1 MRFLRVLLAILLVAA
16 SSSLAFAEN
25 KKVIIDRITESEAED
40 LDIEIPDDVPPGF
53 HRITIEV
60 YDDNGTVSEKLIEF
74 CKDENGIVQW
84 DNNCPNLVFDE
95 EVPKEDDQSY
105 DPLQDK
111 ETTKGIHLALFALL
125 AAITT
130 TRRESSREYEKSDDE
145 ESWQSVSS
153 GSLKIVREDV
163 GWGDRSST
171 WRTPFTSKTDF
182 LAMSAISKVQRRV
195 PLIARIIQDG
205 DTLRAM
211 FGSWA
216 ALLTIAAVPLGLFAG
231 FTAQFEALPP
241 IWFVL
246 LAIIVISVF
255 DATAGFVAGTLFFLP
270 VLLLGNITNRPEWL
284 TALGVLVLCFAP
296 ALLASAFRPMRR
308 FTNNNDERW
317 ERVTDYAIAT
327 LLTYWAVKKMVEAMS
342 GLARLE
348 LTITDYSH
356 QIALATAAA
365 LLIRIS
371 LEDLAIRRY
380 PSRLKEIYVQIEER
394 TLAQQV
400 RYILFKILCFVLM
413 TAPFAGSP
421 LNLLLGATI
430 FAIPQF
436 TSLRLEDRIPKF
448 NLYFPRG
455 LMKTIIMI
463 FLMVFV
469 SSFIEGLFSSTEEF
483 LRWNFVVMAL
493 PGLVFHYLYAMDQG
507 ANTEWRKSQYGRWV
521 YRIGGVII
529 FALMVQVVRGVDIAA
544 WLK

>member
-1 MRFLRVLLAILLVAA
+1 MKSLRVLLAILLLGT
-16 SSSLAFAEN
+16 STSLALAEN
-25 KKVIIDRITESEAED
+25 KKVIIDRITEAEAED
-40 LDIEIPDDVPPGF
+40 LDIEIPDSVPPGF
-53 HRITIEV
+53 HQISIEV
-60 YDDNGTVSEKLIEF
+60 YDDKGTVSEKIIEF
-74 CKDENGIVQW
+74 CKDEDGVVQW
-84 DNNCPNLVFDE
+84 DNKCPNLVFE
-95 EVPKEDDQSY
+95 EETPVKDDKSY

-111 ETTKGIHLALFALL
+111 EKTKGIHLALFALL

-130 TRRESSREYEKSDDE
+130 TRRDSSSKLEKSDDE
-145 ESWQSVSS
+145 ESWQSVSA
-153 GSLKIVREDV
+153 GALKLVREDI
-163 GWGDRSST
+163 GWGDRSRT
-171 WRTPFTSKTDF
+171 WRTPFTSKTDSI
-182 LAMSAISKVQRRV
+182 AMNAIGKVQRRV

-216 ALLTIAAVPLGLFAG
+216 ALLTMVAVPLGLIAG
-231 FTAQFEALPP
+231 FTTQFEALPP
-241 IWFVL
+241 MWFVL
-246 LAIIVISVF
+246 LGIIVISVF

-270 VLLLGNITNRPEWL
+270 ILLLGNITNRPEWL
-284 TALGVLVLCFAP
+284 TALGVVVLCFAP

-308 FTNNNDERW
+308 FTNNNDDRW

-348 LTITDYSH
+348 LTITSYSH
-356 QIALATAAA
+356 QIAVATAAA

-371 LEDLAIRRY
+371 LEDLAIRHY
-380 PSRLKEIYVQIEER
+380 PSRLKEIYVQIEDR
-394 TLAQQV
+394 TASQQV

-413 TAPFAGSP
+413 AAPFAGSP

-436 TSLRLEDRIPKF
+436 TYLKLEDRIPKF

-463 FLMVFV
+463 FVMVLV
-469 SSFIEGLFSSTEEF
+469 SSFIEALFSSTEEF

-507 ANTEWRKSQYGRWV
+507 ANTVWRKSQYGRWV

-529 FALMVQVVRGVDIAA
+529 FALMVQVVRGVDITA